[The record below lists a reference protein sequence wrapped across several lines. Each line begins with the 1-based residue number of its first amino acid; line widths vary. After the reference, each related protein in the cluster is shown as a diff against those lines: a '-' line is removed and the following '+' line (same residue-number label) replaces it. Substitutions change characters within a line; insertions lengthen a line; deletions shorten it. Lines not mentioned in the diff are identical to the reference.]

1 MGEHEKAAGQGI
13 CLGGGGVR
21 VRSEQPGARR
31 GPSWGWKNV
40 LGDQCVVLRT
50 AVPLTLA
57 AGGCVSLAIHKII
70 VSSNLRNQKPFGGHR
85 AWTLSAPSQGQS
97 SFLSPAMS
105 VQIALSCLGD
115 NGRRWQGIL
124 EENMCL

>member
-31 GPSWGWKNV
+31 GPGWGWKNV

-70 VSSNLRNQKPFGGHR
+70 VSSNLRNQKPFGGPQSLDTVR
-85 AWTLSAPSQGQS
+85 TLTGAEQLSVSCHVSADC
-97 SFLSPAMS
+97 S
-105 VQIALSCLGD
+105 VLP
-115 NGRRWQGIL
+115 R
-124 EENMCL
+124 